1 MIALGQQAGSDE
13 DTSTAS
19 LGCTLAPFLYAIGW
33 VVQYSSLTAKTY
45 RLYKV
50 MQYKHRAR
58 RKTIKFLKMFRIV
71 AASLLFDLILLIVWT
86 SLSPLEYQRIEQSKS
101 IDKESGLIIID
112 SVGRCVPSNPDIS
125 PWAFAGP
132 LLGFH
137 LILMVTTNV
146 LLYQV
151 KDVTDRYQEQKYVGM
166 ASIFMFEILVVG
178 VPVFIA
184 VNDSPQATFVVLL
197 SFIAF
202 NDIGLLCF
210 IFIPKVMFQRKG
222 LEEGVNVG
230 ESILKDTY
238 RRATTRENFHRTY
251 TSNVGSSVSNY
262 NKSDAEDSAILST
275 DMAGGVHDIQEETS
289 NDIEKESTS
298 EEIQKIQQKNE
309 S

>member
-1 MIALGQQAGSDE
+1 ML
-13 DTSTAS
+13 
-19 LGCTLAPFLYAIGW
+19 
-33 VVQYSSLTAKTY
+33 
-45 RLYKV
+45 
-50 MQYKHRAR
+50 
-58 RKTIKFLKMFRIV
+58 
-71 AASLLFDLILLIVWT
+71 
-86 SLSPLEYQRIEQSKS
+86 
-101 IDKESGLIIID
+101 
-112 SVGRCVPSNPDIS
+112 
-125 PWAFAGP
+125 
-132 LLGFH
+132 
-137 LILMVTTNV
+137 TTNV

-184 VNDSPQATFVVLL
+184 VNDSPLATFVVLL
-197 SFIAF
+197 SFIVF

-210 IFIPKVMFQRKG
+210 IFIPKVIFQRKG

-262 NKSDAEDSAILST
+262 NKSDDEDSVILSIN
-275 DMAGGVHDIQEETS
+275 HIQEETS

-298 EEIQKIQQKNE
+298 EEIRDPR
-309 S
+309 